1 LRTSRAA
8 VSLGI
13 AVVLVVLGVLVCGA
27 APLRGEDRGAERT
40 HYQAPVYP
48 DDLLKQQRQGNVL
61 LTGRIDAQGKLSDL
75 RVLAATD
82 QGFVKPAAEAVRAWQ
97 FRPATRDGRPVEI
110 FANVGVRFRLEGEH
124 RGIIPAPILGD
135 LAIFPADESGKATAP
150 EGFPIRRGRD
160 RSLRAE
166 TQLDLAPNVNAR
178 TISLKVDAVSPSG
191 KHVAIFQPPVAAPAG
206 ATVVKVPV
214 IARVGPDWEEGV
226 WMLRFAVDNG
236 FAGSGQFWLASDP
249 EHFHFVMPTPGRRR

>member
-1 LRTSRAA
+1 MRTARAS
-8 VSLGI
+8 VSHGIVLALLG
-13 AVVLVVLGVLVCGA
+13 LLLGAGA
-27 APLRGEDRGAERT
+27 APLRAADRGVERT

-61 LTGRIDAQGKLSDL
+61 LTGRVDAQGKLGDL

-97 FRPATRDGRPVEI
+97 FRPALRDGKPVEI
-110 FANVGVRFRLEGEH
+110 FVNIGVRFRLQGDH

-135 LAIFPADESGKATAP
+135 LAVFPADDAGKATAP

-166 TQLDLAPNVNAR
+166 AELDLPPNVNVR
-178 TISLKVDAVSPSG
+178 TISVKVEAISPSG
-191 KHVAIFQPPVAAPAG
+191 KHVAIFQPPVSAPAG
-206 ATVVKVPV
+206 ATEVKVPV
-214 IARVGPDWEEGV
+214 VARIGPDWEEGV
-226 WMLRFAVDNG
+226 WMLRFTTDNG
-236 FAGSGQFWLASDP
+236 FAGSGQFWLADDP
-249 EHFHFVMPTPGRRR
+249 EHFHFIMPTPGPRR

>member
-1 LRTSRAA
+1 MRTARAS
-8 VSLGI
+8 VSPGI
-13 AVVLVVLGVLVCGA
+13 ALVLLVLLSGAGA
-27 APLRGEDRGAERT
+27 APLRGADRGVERT

-61 LTGRIDAQGKLSDL
+61 LTGRIDAQGKLADL

-97 FRPATRDGRPVEI
+97 FRPAMHDGKPVEI
-110 FANVGVRFRLEGEH
+110 FVNVGVRFRLQGDH

-135 LAIFPADESGKATAP
+135 LAIFPADDAGRATAP

-166 TQLDLAPNVNAR
+166 AQLDLPPNVNAR
-178 TISLKVDAVSPSG
+178 TISVKVEAISPSG
-191 KHVAIFQPPVAAPAG
+191 THIAIFQPPVSAPANV
-206 ATVVKVPV
+206 TEVKVPV
-214 IARVGPDWEEGV
+214 VARLGPDWEEGV
-226 WMLRFAVDNG
+226 WMLRFTADNG
-236 FAGSGQFWLASDP
+236 FAGSGQFWLADDP
-249 EHFHFVMPTPGRRR
+249 EHFHFVMPTPGPRR